1 MKYERKHDYAM
12 IYLLISKWN
21 SILYTITEIGPQHRY
36 SFQINKHF
44 FLHSLSF
51 FLSFICFDTIIFG
64 SQLIDDNNLNIN
76 LSILHVGFLV
86 CVCFFCT

>member
-36 SFQINKHF
+36 SFQINKPF
-44 FLHSLSF
+44 FSFSLSF
-51 FLSFICFDTIIFG
+51 YHSFVLIQSFLDH
-64 SQLIDDNNLNIN
+64 N
-76 LSILHVGFLV
+76 
-86 CVCFFCT
+86 